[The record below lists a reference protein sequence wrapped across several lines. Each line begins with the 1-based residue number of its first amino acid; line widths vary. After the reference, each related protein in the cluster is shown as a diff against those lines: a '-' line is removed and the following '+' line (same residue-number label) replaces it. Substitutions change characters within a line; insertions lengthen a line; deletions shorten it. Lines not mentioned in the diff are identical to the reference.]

1 MNAAIAFLCQ
11 NKQLPDT
18 AKSNQSSLL
27 SLAAFYFLNQL
38 FRKVKFVFSTTLFG
52 ALKWSTGVVKQ

>member
-1 MNAAIAFLCQ
+1 MNAAIALLCQ
-11 NKQLPDT
+11 NKQLPDI